1 MRRHRLAIDADEDCW
16 FLRSSDD
23 PLWTDTEMLEIE
35 ARRLCFLFPKLG
47 NEVLLIRSSLNG
59 WHLRFNKSRLTWP
72 EMEAA
77 LCASKVEHFGHKMF
91 SQLLK
96 DDTIRVS
103 RKPGK
108 PVKPYLRKIIKI
120 KKSGIR
126 I

>member
-1 MRRHRLAIDADEDCW
+1 MRKHRLAIDADDDCW
-16 FLRSSDD
+16 FLRSED

-35 ARRLCFLFPKLG
+35 ARRLSFLFPKLG
-47 NEVLLIRSSLNG
+47 SVALLIRSSLNG

-77 LCASKVEHFGHKMF
+77 LCESKAEHFGHRLF

-103 RKPGK
+103 RKPSK
-108 PVKPYLRKIIKI
+108 PGKPYLRKIITI
-120 KKSGIR
+120 KKSGR
-126 I
+126 K